1 MRVLLSV
8 YDKTGLV
15 ALAEGLTRLG
25 HELIAS
31 GGTADALETAGID
44 HTTVESVTAA
54 PEMLSGRVKTLHPK
68 IHGGILADRSNR
80 SHLADLEAQGIKPI
94 DLVALQGVDDP
105 VGVGDPIEVGSERLP
120 FHQFCVHARGPRHLQ
135 GATGTVDDHRR
146 DRQATVED
154 GLQDRPAS

>member
-80 SHLADLEAQGIKPI
+80 SHLADLEAH
-94 DLVALQGVDDP
+94 
-105 VGVGDPIEVGSERLP
+105 GSR
-120 FHQFCVHARGPRHLQ
+120 
-135 GATGTVDDHRR
+135 
-146 DRQATVED
+146 
-154 GLQDRPAS
+154 GLQPLSVPGRPVRRSDRRWRADDGAGGGEELCPRRRRR

>member
-80 SHLADLEAQGIKPI
+80 SHLAVLAWIGK
-94 DLVALQGVDDP
+94 
-105 VGVGDPIEVGSERLP
+105 
-120 FHQFCVHARGPRHLQ
+120 
-135 GATGTVDDHRR
+135 
-146 DRQATVED
+146 
-154 GLQDRPAS
+154 